1 MDTQK
6 KNEQNENKNKSM
18 KYKSDSYTQTLISSK
33 HLIININE
41 NSGMS
46 NEDYINFFYRKNPGY
61 LKLGKIGKSVNR
73 FEISNNPKKK
83 RENTKKK
90 KENNAFQ
97 LFKEEYKK
105 TNPNLSEEDILKKSK
120 EIWKQMNSSFR
131 NIYLNSELVNKAK
144 KEN

>member
-83 RENTKKK
+83 

-105 TNPNLSEEDILKKSK
+105 TNPDLSDQDILKKTK
-120 EIWKQMNSSFR
+120 ELWKQMNASLR

>member
-6 KNEQNENKNKSM
+6 KTLQNKNKNYSI
-18 KYKSDSYTQTLISSK
+18 KYKCDSYTQTLISSK

-105 TNPNLSEEDILKKSK
+105 TNPDLSEQDILKKTK
-120 EIWKQMNSSFR
+120 ELWKQMNASLR

>member
-105 TNPNLSEEDILKKSK
+105 TNPDLSDQDILKKTK
-120 EIWKQMNSSFR
+120 ELWKQMNASLR

>member
-90 KENNAFQ
+90 KKIMHFN
-97 LFKEEYKK
+97 Y
-105 TNPNLSEEDILKKSK
+105 LKKNIK
-120 EIWKQMNSSFR
+120 KLIL
-131 NIYLNSELVNKAK
+131 IYLIKIY
-144 KEN
+144 

>member
-105 TNPNLSEEDILKKSK
+105 TNPDLSEQDILKKTK
-120 EIWKQMNSSFR
+120 ELWKQMNASLQ

>member
-1 MDTQK
+1 MR
-6 KNEQNENKNKSM
+6 
-18 KYKSDSYTQTLISSK
+18 LA
-33 HLIININE
+33 II
-41 NSGMS
+41 
-46 NEDYINFFYRKNPGY
+46 
-61 LKLGKIGKSVNR
+61 L
-73 FEISNNPKKK
+73 KKK

-105 TNPNLSEEDILKKSK
+105 TNPDLSEQDILKKTK
-120 EIWKQMNSSFR
+120 ELWKQMNASLR

>member
-90 KENNAFQ
+90 KKNNAFQ

-105 TNPNLSEEDILKKSK
+105 TNPDLSDQDILKKTK
-120 EIWKQMNSSFR
+120 ELWKQMNASLR

>member
-73 FEISNNPKKK
+73 FEISKNPKKK

-105 TNPNLSEEDILKKSK
+105 TNPDLSEQDILKKTK
-120 EIWKQMNSSFR
+120 ELWKQMNASLR

>member
-105 TNPNLSEEDILKKSK
+105 TNPDLSEQDILKKTK
-120 EIWKQMNSSFR
+120 ELWKQMNASLR